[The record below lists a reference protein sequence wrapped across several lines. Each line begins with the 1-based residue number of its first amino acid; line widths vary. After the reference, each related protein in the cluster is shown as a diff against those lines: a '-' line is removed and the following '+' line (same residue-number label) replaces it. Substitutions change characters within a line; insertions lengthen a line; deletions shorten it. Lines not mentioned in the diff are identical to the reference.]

1 MPVLPVAHFTWQV
14 LRTLKRSK
22 KPPTGRS
29 LRIVPS
35 RRTKDGSFLTE
46 LVDQGLLTRVSG
58 TAAEPFDA
66 TYTLTER
73 GEYAAEYGECDI
85 PVRPKS
91 SEAFPAAA
99 TKAVKKTKKKVAGK
113 K

>member
-22 KPPTGRS
+22 KPSVGRS

-46 LVDQGLLTRVSG
+46 LVDQGLLTRMSG

-73 GEYAAEYGECDI
+73 GEYAAEYGECDM
-85 PVRPKS
+85 PVRLKT
-91 SEAFPAAA
+91 SEFSATA
-99 TKAVKKTKKKVAGK
+99 TKVVKKKKKAISK